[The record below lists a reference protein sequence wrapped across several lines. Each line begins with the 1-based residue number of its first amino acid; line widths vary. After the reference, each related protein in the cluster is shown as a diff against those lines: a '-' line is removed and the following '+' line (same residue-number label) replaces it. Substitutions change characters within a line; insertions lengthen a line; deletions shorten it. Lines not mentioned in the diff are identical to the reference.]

1 MANNPSPEKEPVS
14 VLRVFGSLWFAGV
27 ILLLLM
33 VAMGTA
39 TVFEHWYGTEQTLRM
54 FYASSWFTFLLG
66 LFGLN
71 ILCAL
76 LARYPFKKKQL
87 GFVVAHVSILV
98 VLIGALVTKKLA
110 IDGQVALEDAQ
121 TTSRFSVPH
130 REALTIA
137 NHGEPSQQASLDLP
151 ASVLEKLE
159 KPHKSGVLTRQLG
172 KLQVEIEQYLP
183 DSREEQKVLDDNPQP
198 NPAIEVL
205 LAAGGKSSQE
215 WVFANDPQAPHSG
228 MVSFR
233 LVSNDELARLTLKPA
248 ASQPATKGTMK
259 IDYQGSTFEIPV
271 EDALNRAVPLGDTGY
286 TVRVR
291 RYLPHARVGEDRTV
305 TNLSDRPVN
314 PALDVEVSGP
324 AGSEKR
330 FAFARF
336 PEFQSMHSQKQGIEG
351 LSLVY
356 QTEVETTGLETPL
369 EVLASDDGQMYLR
382 YHSPEGDVESKQLTL
397 GQPAQTSLSGL
408 EFSVLQRFDRARIER
423 TLLPVQPIREES
435 EPAIRVKLVNGEQ
448 SRSVWLKKNDM
459 QQETIAG
466 STYGLS
472 YGSAQLPLGF
482 DLTLNKFTI
491 GHYPGARRPRSFE
504 SQITITD
511 QTTGRVLNQV
521 ISMNHPVS
529 YGEYTLYQSSY
540 QQSEDRSVS
549 ILSVSWDPG
558 KPVVFAGYV
567 GLMIGMLLVLIRKIS
582 PNKTQRNQ
590 K

>member
-1 MANNPSPEKEPVS
+1 MANNPMPEKEPAS

-39 TVFEHWYGTEQTLRM
+39 TVFEHWNGTEQTSKV
-54 FYASSWFTFLLG
+54 FYASRWFTFLLG

-110 IDGQVALEDAQ
+110 IDGQVALEDGQ
-121 TTSRFSVPH
+121 TGSRFYLPH
-130 REALTIA
+130 REALTIT
-137 NHGEPSQQASLDLP
+137 NHGEASQQASLELP
-151 ASVLEKLE
+151 ASALEKLE
-159 KPHKSGVLTRQLG
+159 KPHKSGVLARQLG

-183 DSREEQKVLDDNPQP
+183 DSREEQKVLNDNPQP
-198 NPAIEVL
+198 NPAVEVL
-205 LAAGGKSSQE
+205 LAAGGKSNQE
-215 WVFANDPQAPHSG
+215 WVFANATESPSSG

-233 LVSNDELARLTLKPA
+233 LVSNDELRQLTSKPA
-248 ASQPATKGTMK
+248 ASQPVSKGTMK
-259 IDYQGSTFEIPV
+259 IEYQGSTFEISV
-271 EDALNRAVPLGDTGY
+271 EDALTRAVPLGDTGC
-286 TVRVR
+286 TVRVLR
-291 RYLPHARVGEDRTV
+291 HLPHARVGEDSTV

-351 LSLVY
+351 LSLIY
-356 QTEVETTGLETPL
+356 QTEVEATGLE
-369 EVLASDDGQMYLR
+369 VLGSDDGQMYLR

-408 EFSVLQRFDRARIER
+408 EFSVLRRFDNARIER
-423 TLLPVQPIREES
+423 TLLPVQPIRTER
-435 EPAIRVKLVNGEQ
+435 EPAILVKLVNSDQ
-448 SRSVWLKKNDM
+448 SRSLWLKKNDM
-459 QQETIAG
+459 QHETIDG

-472 YGSAQLPLGF
+472 YESAQLPLGF

-529 YGEYTLYQSSY
+529 YGAYTLYQSSY
-540 QQSEDRSVS
+540 QRGGERLVS

-558 KPVVFAGYV
+558 KPVVFAGYI